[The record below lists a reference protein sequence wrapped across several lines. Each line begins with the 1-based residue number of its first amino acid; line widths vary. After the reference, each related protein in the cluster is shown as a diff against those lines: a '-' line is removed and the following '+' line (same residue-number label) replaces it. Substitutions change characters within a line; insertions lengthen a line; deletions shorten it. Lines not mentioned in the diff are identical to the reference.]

1 MNIPQHVAIIMDG
14 NGRWAKKRLLPRTA
28 GHEKGAEVAKNIAE
42 IAKNR
47 GVKFLTLYAFST
59 ENWKRPASEVDAIMN
74 LLRHYVAELEKQSN
88 ENDRIL
94 ILGDKSRLDK
104 SLQDR
109 LISIEEKTKNNTNFT
124 LAIAINYGAREELC
138 RAFKQMK
145 EENVE
150 FSESEV
156 DKHLFTSSMPDVD
169 LLIRPGGEKRISN
182 FLLWQCSYAEFVFQ
196 DTFWPDYG
204 AKEFDEAL
212 AEFDNRQRRYGAV

>member
-1 MNIPQHVAIIMDG
+1 MCMD
-14 NGRWAKKRLLPRTA
+14 L
-28 GHEKGAEVAKNIAE
+28 
-42 IAKNR
+42 
-47 GVKFLTLYAFST
+47 
-59 ENWKRPASEVDAIMN
+59 
-74 LLRHYVAELEKQSN
+74 
-88 ENDRIL
+88 
-94 ILGDKSRLDK
+94 
-104 SLQDR
+104 
-109 LISIEEKTKNNTNFT
+109 
-124 LAIAINYGAREELC
+124 
-138 RAFKQMK
+138 MK

-212 AEFDNRQRRYGAV
+212 TEFDNRQRRYGSV